1 MEWPISELA
10 RAAGTT
16 TRALRHYGEL
26 GLLEPS
32 RVAASGYRFYDEDGL
47 LRLQRI
53 LLLRELG
60 LPLGTIGDVL
70 AGEQDPEAAL
80 AVHLDLLRRERER
93 IDRQI
98 ASVQRTL
105 ERRRGG
111 EHMTAEESLD
121 GFDHTSYREEV
132 EQRWGKA
139 AYADSD
145 RWWRSKSADE
155 KRAFQEAQQ
164 SIARDFGAA
173 AQAGL
178 PPEDDEVQAIAQ
190 RHYEWLSGIPG
201 TPQGP
206 DGRPTREY
214 FTGLAD
220 MYVDDP
226 RFAANYDAHGQG
238 TARLI
243 RDAVHVYAERNLG

>member
-16 TRALRHYGEL
+16 TRALRHYGDL
-26 GLLEPS
+26 GLLPPS
-32 RVAASGYRFYDEDGL
+32 RTAGNGYRFYDEDGL

-60 LPLGTIGDVL
+60 LPLATIGDVL
-70 AGEQDPEAAL
+70 AGEQDTEEAL
-80 AVHLDLLRRERER
+80 AVHLELLRRERER

-98 ASVQRTL
+98 ASVRTTL

-111 EHMTAEESLD
+111 EEMTAEESFD
-121 GFDHTSYREEV
+121 GFDHTQYREEV
-132 EQRWGKA
+132 EERWGKA

-155 KRAFQEAQQ
+155 KRAFQEAQAG
-164 SIARDFGAA
+164 IARDFGAA
-173 AQAGL
+173 KQAGRSA
-178 PPEDDEVQAIAQ
+178 DDADVQAIVQ

-201 TPQGP
+201 TPQSPQG
-206 DGRPTREY
+206 GPTREY
-214 FTGLAD
+214 FVGLGEMYAAD
-220 MYVDDP
+220 E
-226 RFAANYDAHGQG
+226 RFAANYDVHGAG
-238 TARLI
+238 TAGLI
-243 RDAVHVYAERNLG
+243 RDAVRVYADRHLS